1 MSDDLVEDVNE
12 PAGTAELQ
20 RLQDKYR
27 KQNIANDRA
36 RELIEEDLN
45 SGRYGDDQADEISR
59 SFEQSCREVLER
71 IQDEIEAHRRA
82 YNLPSTASQWADE

>member
-1 MSDDLVEDVNE
+1 MTEDVEDVNQ

-36 RELIEEDLN
+36 REQIEEDIN
-45 SGRYGDDQADEISR
+45 SGRYSEEQADEISA
-59 SFEQSCREVLER
+59 SFEQSCREILDR

-82 YNLPSTASQWADE
+82 YNLRPTASQWTDE

>member
-12 PAGTAELQ
+12 PDGTAELR

-36 RELIEEDLN
+36 RELVEEDIN
-45 SGRYGDDQADEISR
+45 SGRYSDEQADEISR
-59 SFEQSCREVLER
+59 SFEQSCREVLDR
-71 IQDEIEAHRRA
+71 IQDEIEAHCRA
-82 YNLPSTASQWADE
+82 YNLHSTASQWADE